1 MKKKDYYK
9 ILGVPRD
16 ASPEEIKKAYYR
28 LAHKYHPDKG
38 GDPEKFKEINEAY
51 QVLSDPEKRRM
62 YDMYGEVFE
71 GEKAQAQPD
80 FEWFFRSPFSVEF
93 EDLEDLLKD
102 FFDFGFD
109 FGPSRKRE
117 PKRGSDVEVGVEVT
131 LEDVLKGK
139 KERFLLQKWLKC
151 QRCAGTGAEPGTK
164 IIKCPMCGGTG
175 KVKQI
180 KTTFFG
186 QITKTTVCPQ
196 CKGEGFVPET
206 PCQVCHGEGRVK
218 GEEEI
223 EIFIPPGVD
232 HLQELKIPHKGDA
245 GKRGGPPGD
254 LYIKIYVKK
263 HPIFERKGNDLFTTI
278 KIPLSVAVLGGEV
291 EVPTLE
297 KEKLIFKIPAGTE
310 DGEIF
315 KIPKRGLPK
324 FGKRERGDLYFKVK
338 VLIPKTLTK
347 KQRELFE
354 KLKEEGI

>member
-9 ILGVPRD
+9 ILGVPKD

-71 GEKAQAQPD
+71 GEKTQTQPD
-80 FEWFFRSPFSVEF
+80 FEWFFRSPFSVDF

-109 FGPSRKRE
+109 FSPSRKRE
-117 PKRGSDVEVGVEVT
+117 PKRGSDVEVGVEIT

-139 KERFLLQKWLKC
+139 KEKFWLQKWMKC
-151 QRCAGTGAEPGTK
+151 QRCEGTGAEPGTK
-164 IIKCPMCGGTG
+164 IIKCPMCGGSG

-186 QITKTTVCPQ
+186 QITRTTVCPQ

-223 EIFIPPGVD
+223 EVFIPPGVD
-232 HLQELKIPHKGDA
+232 HLQELKIPQKGDA

-291 EVPTLE
+291 EIPTLE
-297 KEKLIFKIPAGTE
+297 KEKLIFKVPAGTE

-324 FGKRERGDLYFKVK
+324 FDKKERGNLYFKVK
-338 VLIPKTLTK
+338 ILIPKNLTK